1 MLRRPAVL
9 LLLAILAVYWPA
21 LGGAYVY
28 DDELLVARNPALQH
42 SDLVALL
49 ARPLFGDVHG
59 YWRPLTSLLLWAGHQ
74 LGGAAGVHTLSL
86 LLHAAATL
94 LAFALGQRLL
104 GSARPAFWVALL
116 FALHPVQVES
126 VAWCAAINDPL
137 WVTLILLALRS
148 ALRWRDGGANGAP
161 WRAGGFCLLAL
172 LAKENTLGGL
182 PLVLAAVAW
191 APLRNGGAAP
201 RGRWRAAVPV
211 LAAAVALW
219 WLLRMLVFGSLQAG
233 LLQGPELPPATPY
246 ELAST
251 PVELLGAHLGL
262 LVQPWPL
269 SPFRTYGTPDL
280 LWRFPLAAPVLA
292 GGALLLFPK
301 LRATQVQQFGAALLL
316 VPLVPVVLM
325 WRSLGAY
332 PLADRYLYLAVFG
345 AAVLVVPFLHGR
357 RAWPLLPMLA
367 VLAGGVSFAQTWTWR
382 DQTALV
388 GHGLHRNPTDANL
401 HAMAGDLQLA
411 RAQRGE
417 AGALSAARA
426 AYEHA
431 DQLAAA
437 APGHEGQRAS
447 ATARL
452 GLAWC
457 LLLEVQGQRRPATGQ
472 LAAAFQR
479 AVDADPLRPA
489 AWVGLG
495 VAHGIAQ
502 QPTEAER
509 AFRKALELDPGHSEA
524 WTNLGNLQRLTN
536 RRDEAR
542 ESLRQALHHD
552 PGNRQAQQLLDQLR

>member
-59 YWRPLTSLLLWAGHQ
+59 YWRPLTSLSLWAGHQ
-74 LGGAAGVHTLSL
+74 LGGAPGVHTLSL

-94 LAFALGQRLL
+94 LTFALGQRLL
-104 GSARPAFWVALL
+104 GGARPAFWAALL

-148 ALRWRDGGANGAP
+148 ALRWRDAGANGVP
-161 WRAGGFCLLAL
+161 WRAGGVCLLAL
-172 LAKENTLGGL
+172 LAKENALGGL

-191 APLRNGGAAP
+191 TPSPTDRATAPAS
-201 RGRWRAAVPV
+201 RWRAAVPA

-219 WLLRMLVFGSLQAG
+219 WLLRSLVFGSLQAG
-233 LLQGPELPPATPY
+233 FLQGPELPPVGALR
-246 ELAST
+246 LASA
-251 PVELLGAHLGL
+251 PFELLGAHLGL

-269 SPFRTYGTPDL
+269 SPFRTFGPPDL
-280 LWRFPLAAPVLA
+280 LLRFPIATLFAVVA
-292 GGALLLFPK
+292 ALLLLGK
-301 LRATQVQQFGAALLL
+301 LRSTPVQRFGAALLL
-316 VPLVPVVLM
+316 VPLVPVVLL

-332 PLADRYLYLAVFG
+332 PLADRYLYLVVFG
-345 AAVLVVPFLHGR
+345 AAVLVVPRLHR
-357 RAWPLLPMLA
+357 SRWPLLPIVA
-367 VLAGGVSFAQTWTWR
+367 TVLGGTSFTQTWTWR
-382 DQTALV
+382 DQTRLV
-388 GHGLHRNPTDANL
+388 NHGIYANPPDANL

-417 AGALSAARA
+417 AGALPAARA
-426 AYEHA
+426 DYEHA
-431 DQLAAA
+431 EQLAAA
-437 APGHEGQRAS
+437 APGREGQRAL
-447 ATARL
+447 ATAHL

-502 QPTEAER
+502 QPAEAER

>member
-49 ARPLFGDVHG
+49 GRPLFGDVHG
-59 YWRPLTSLLLWAGHQ
+59 YWRPLTSLSLWAGHQ

-104 GSARPAFWVALL
+104 GGARPAFWVALL

-172 LAKENTLGGL
+172 LAKENALGGL

-191 APLRNGGAAP
+191 VPLPGGGAAAS
-201 RGRWRAAVPV
+201 GRWRAAVPV

-233 LLQGPELPPATPY
+233 LLQGPELPPTSPLP
-246 ELAST
+246 LAST

-269 SPFRTYGTPDL
+269 SPFRTFGPLDL
-280 LWRFPLAAPVLA
+280 LVRFPLAALVLVGA
-292 GGALLLFPK
+292 ALLLLGK
-301 LRATQVQQFGAALLL
+301 LRSTPVQQFGAALLL
-316 VPLVPVVLM
+316 VPLLPVVLL

-367 VLAGGVSFAQTWTWR
+367 VLAGGVSFVQTWTWR
-382 DQTALV
+382 DQTQLV
-388 GHGLHRNPTDANL
+388 GHGLRSNPTDANL
-401 HAMAGDLQLA
+401 HAMAGDLQLV

-417 AGALSAARA
+417 AGALVAARG

-431 DQLAAA
+431 DQLATA
-437 APGHEGQRAS
+437 APANEGQRAL

-502 QPTEAER
+502 QPAEAER